1 LDQAKLECFP
11 LGNEERMST
20 FLKDLRY
27 AYRMLLKTPGF
38 TLVAI
43 LTLALGIG
51 ANIAAFSIVDG
62 VLLRPLPFPQS
73 GQLVRVFDD
82 LRGSNTKD
90 VGMSVPEFWDYR
102 DRAGVFQDIAVIW
115 PIPVALTGIDRPRR
129 IEVLATSPNY
139 FTMLGVQPQ
148 IGRVFTQKDDVP
160 GFIESVVLSD
170 GFWRREFGADPNI
183 LGKSLRLD
191 GDLYKVIGVM
201 PPGFHHPGRTL
212 ETEEDGFIAAGYNAL
227 PFPVPPLRS
236 VRMLPGTIARLKPG
250 LTIEEAQARLET
262 FDAGLSREYPTDYP
276 RAAGWVPRL
285 VSVQSDL
292 VGGIRAEL
300 FVLLGAVGFVLLI
313 ACVNL
318 ANLLL
323 ARGARRQR
331 EIAIRLALGAG
342 RGRLIAQ
349 LLTESVLLS
358 FVSGCVALMTVVS
371 LKSAL
376 LSFAPADLPRVN
388 EVNISAGVLAFAFLL
403 SILTGILFGLVPA
416 LQTASPNQ
424 IASLR
429 EGSLGS
435 GSSKRQMRISRVL
448 VASEVALSLVLLV
461 GAGLFLRSFWQL
473 LQVHPGFNP
482 RQVVTTQIWLAVPND
497 PKNDPYG
504 TVPKRAAFHREVLRR
519 VSSLPG
525 VEEASIG
532 AGGSLPLTHSRN
544 AFTFTIE
551 GRPADSERAP
561 VAEFASVTP
570 RHFNT
575 LQIPHLSG
583 RNFTDADDDKAM
595 LVAVVDQTLARRFW
609 PGEDPL
615 GKRVKFGPIQST
627 NPWFTIVGVV
637 GDVKSDSL
645 EAQGPPHIYLS
656 LFQNPPYNSVVYLR
670 TASDSPSYGESI
682 RREVQAVDPNIPT
695 YAVRSL
701 EEVLARS
708 MAERRFALNILGFF
722 GVVALLLA
730 AIGIYGVMTYTFSQR
745 TQEIGIRMALGA
757 QRADILRLAIGE
769 GMLLVVLGLGS
780 GILGALVL
788 TRYLRTMLF
797 GVTPADPL
805 TFAAIAA
812 ILALVALLACFI
824 PAQRATQVDPL
835 VALRNE

>member
-1 LDQAKLECFP
+1 
-11 LGNEERMST
+11 
-20 FLKDLRY
+20 
-27 AYRMLLKTPGF
+27 
-38 TLVAI
+38 
-43 LTLALGIG
+43 
-51 ANIAAFSIVDG
+51 
-62 VLLRPLPFPQS
+62 
-73 GQLVRVFDD
+73 
-82 LRGSNTKD
+82 
-90 VGMSVPEFWDYR
+90 
-102 DRAGVFQDIAVIW
+102 VIW
-115 PIPVALTGIDRPRR
+115 PIPVALTGIDRPQR
-129 IEVLATSPNY
+129 IEVLATSANY

-148 IGRVFTQKDDVP
+148 LGRIFTQKEEVP

-201 PPGFHHPGRTL
+201 PPGFRHPGKTL

-227 PFPVPPLRS
+227 PFPTPPLRS

-262 FDAGLSREYPTDYP
+262 FTAGLSKEYPTDYP
-276 RAAGWVPRL
+276 PAAGWTPRL

-292 VGGIRAEL
+292 TGGILAEL

-323 ARGARRQR
+323 ARGASRQR

-358 FVSGCVALMTVVS
+358 VISGCVALATVVF

-376 LSFAPADLPRVN
+376 LRFAPADLPRVN
-388 EVNISAGVLAFAFLL
+388 EVTISAGVLAFAFLL

-429 EGSLGS
+429 EGSVGS
-435 GSSKRQMRISRVL
+435 GSSKRQMLISRIL

-473 LQVHPGFNP
+473 LQVRPGFNP
-482 RQVVTTQIWLAVPND
+482 HQVITTQIWLAIPND
-497 PKNDPYG
+497 PTQDPYRP
-504 TVPKRAAFHREVLRR
+504 VPKRAAFLREVLRR

-525 VEEASIG
+525 VQDASIG
-532 AGGSLPLTHSRN
+532 AGGSLPLMHTRN
-544 AFTFTIE
+544 TFPFTIE
-551 GRPADSERAP
+551 GRPAESERAP
-561 VAEFASVTP
+561 VAEYASVTP
-570 RHFNT
+570 GHFHT
-575 LQIPHLSG
+575 LQIPLISG
-583 RNFTDADDDKAM
+583 RNFTESDDDKGM
-595 LVAVVDQTLARRFW
+595 PVALVDQTLARRFW
-609 PGEDPL
+609 PTDSPI
-615 GKRVKFGPIQST
+615 GKRIKPGPIQST
-627 NPWFTIVGVV
+627 APWATIVGVV

-645 EAQGPPHIYLS
+645 EAPGAPHIYLP
-656 LFQNPPYNSVVYLR
+656 LYQNPPYNSVVYLR
-670 TASDSPSYGESI
+670 TAGDAGALGESI
-682 RREVQAVDPNIPT
+682 RREVQTVDPNIPT
-695 YAVRSL
+695 YAVRSM
-701 EEVLARS
+701 EEVVARS
-708 MAERRFALNILGFF
+708 MSERRFALDILGFF

-745 TQEIGIRMALGA
+745 SQEIGIRMALGA

-769 GMLLVVLGLGS
+769 GMSLVALGLGL

-797 GVTPADPL
+797 SVTPTDPL
-805 TFAAIAA
+805 TFTAIAG

-835 VALRNE
+835 VALRDE

>member
-1 LDQAKLECFP
+1 M
-11 LGNEERMST
+11 NT

-27 AYRMLLKTPGF
+27 ACRMLLKTPAF

-73 GQLVRVFDD
+73 GQLVRVYDD

-102 DRAGVFQDIAVIW
+102 DRSGVFQDISVIW
-115 PIPVALTGIDRPRR
+115 PIPVALTGIDRPQR

-148 IGRVFTQKDDVP
+148 LGRVYTQKDDVP

-183 LGKSLRLD
+183 LGKSLRMD

-201 PPGFHHPGRTL
+201 PPAFHHPGKTL
-212 ETEEDGFIAAGYNAL
+212 ETEEDAFIAAGYSAL
-227 PFPVPPLRS
+227 PFPVPPQRAF
-236 VRMLPGTIARLKPG
+236 RMLPSAIARLKPG

-262 FDAGLSREYPTDYP
+262 FTSGLSKEYPTDYP
-276 RAAGWVPRL
+276 PAAGWAPRL

-292 VGGIRAEL
+292 VGNIRAEL
-300 FVLLGAVGFVLLI
+300 YVLLGAVGFVLLI

-323 ARGARRQR
+323 ARGASRQR

-358 FVSGCVALMTVVS
+358 FISGCVALVTVVF
-371 LKSAL
+371 LKRAL
-376 LSFAPADLPRVN
+376 LSFAPADLPRMN
-388 EVNISAGVLAFAFLL
+388 EVSISAGVLAFAFLL

-429 EGSLGS
+429 EGTLGS
-435 GSSKRQMRISRVL
+435 GSSKRQMRISRIL

-473 LQVHPGFNP
+473 LQVRPGFNP
-482 RQVVTTQIWLAVPND
+482 HQVVTTQIWLAVPND
-497 PKNDPYG
+497 PKNDSYG
-504 TVPKRAAFHREVLRR
+504 TVPKRAAFLREVLRR
-519 VSSLPG
+519 VSALPG

-532 AGGSLPLTHSRN
+532 AGGSLPLVHTRN
-544 AFTFTIE
+544 SFPFMIE
-551 GRPADSERAP
+551 GRPAESERAP

-570 RHFNT
+570 DHFRT
-575 LQIPHLSG
+575 LQIPLISG
-583 RNFTDADDDKAM
+583 RAFTDADDDQGM
-595 LVAVVDQTLARRFW
+595 RVALVDQTLARRFW
-609 PGEDPL
+609 PDESPI
-615 GKRVKFGPIQST
+615 GKRLKTGPIQP
-627 NPWFTIVGVV
+627 NAPWYTIVGVV

-645 EAQGPPHIYLS
+645 EAPGAPHIYFPLY
-656 LFQNPPYNSVVYLR
+656 QNPPYNSVVYLR
-670 TASDSPSYGESI
+670 TGGDPRALGESI
-682 RREVQAVDPNIPT
+682 RREVQSVDPNIPT
-695 YAVRSL
+695 YAVRSMD
-701 EEVLARS
+701 EVMARS
-708 MAERRFALNILGFF
+708 MAERRFALDILGFF

-757 QRADILRLAIGE
+757 QRGDILRLAIGE
-769 GMLLVVLGLGS
+769 GMLLVALGLGS
-780 GILGALVL
+780 GVLGALVL
-788 TRYLRTMLF
+788 TRYLRMMLF
-797 GVTPADPL
+797 AVTPTDPVTFLSIAGIL
-805 TFAAIAA
+805 T
-812 ILALVALLACFI
+812 LVALLACFI

-835 VALRNE
+835 VALRDE

>member
-1 LDQAKLECFP
+1 
-11 LGNEERMST
+11 MST

-38 TLVAI
+38 TVVAI

-62 VLLRPLPFPQS
+62 VLLRPLPFPQP

-102 DRAGVFQDIAVIW
+102 DRSGVFQDIAVIW
-115 PIPVALTGIDRPRR
+115 PIPVALTGIDRPQR

-139 FTMLGVQPQ
+139 FTMLGVQPK
-148 IGRVFTQKDDVP
+148 IGRVFTQKEDVP
-160 GFIESVVLSD
+160 GFLESVVLSD

-201 PPGFHHPGRTL
+201 PPGFHHPGKTL

-262 FDAGLSREYPTDYP
+262 FTAGLSREYPTDYP
-276 RAAGWVPRL
+276 PAAGWAPRL

-292 VGGIRAEL
+292 VGNIRAEL

-323 ARGARRQR
+323 ARGASRQR

-358 FVSGCVALMTVVS
+358 FVSGCVALVTVVF

-376 LSFAPADLPRVN
+376 LKFAPQDLPRVN
-388 EVNISAGVLAFAFLL
+388 EVAISAGVLAFAFLL
-403 SILTGILFGLVPA
+403 SILTGVLFGLAPA
-416 LQTASPNQ
+416 LQAASPNQ

-448 VASEVALSLVLLV
+448 VVSEVALSLVLLV

-473 LQVHPGFNP
+473 LQVRPGFNP

-504 TVPKRAAFHREVLRR
+504 TVPKRAAFLREVLRR

-532 AGGSLPLTHSRN
+532 AGGSLPLLHGRN

-570 RHFNT
+570 RHFNA
-575 LQIPHLSG
+575 LQIPLLSG
-583 RNFTDADDDKAM
+583 RSFTDADDDKAM
-595 LVAVVDQTLARRFW
+595 PVAVVDQTLARRFW
-609 PGEDPL
+609 PNDSPI
-615 GKRVKFGPIQST
+615 GKRLKAGPIQST
-627 NPWFTIVGVV
+627 FAWLTIVGVV
-637 GDVKSDSL
+637 GDVKSDTL
-645 EAQGPPHIYLS
+645 EAPGPPHIYLS
-656 LFQNPPYNSVVYLR
+656 LFQNPPYNTVVYLR
-670 TASDSPSYGESI
+670 TAGDAGSFGESI
-682 RREVQAVDPNIPT
+682 RREVQSVDPNIPT

-701 EEVLARS
+701 EDVVARS
-708 MAERRFALNILGFF
+708 MAERRFALDILGFF
-722 GVVALLLA
+722 GVVALLLD
-730 AIGIYGVMTYTFSQR
+730 AIVIYGVMTYTFSQR
-745 TQEIGIRMALGA
+745 SQEIGIRMALGA
-757 QRADILRLAIGE
+757 QRADILRLAISE
-769 GMLLVVLGLGS
+769 GMLLVAVGLGS

-797 GVTPADPL
+797 AVTPTDPI
-805 TFAAIAA
+805 TFTAIAA
-812 ILALVALLACFI
+812 ILALVALLACLI

-835 VALRNE
+835 VALRND

>member
-1 LDQAKLECFP
+1 
-11 LGNEERMST
+11 MST

-90 VGMSVPEFWDYR
+90 VGMSVPQFWDYR

-148 IGRVFTQKDDVP
+148 IGRVFTQKEDVP

-191 GDLYKVIGVM
+191 GDLYRVIGVM

-212 ETEEDGFIAAGYNAL
+212 ETEEDAFIAAGYNAL

-250 LTIEEAQARLET
+250 LTVEEAQARLEA
-262 FDAGLSREYPTDYP
+262 FDAGLIRDYPTDYP
-276 RAAGWVPRL
+276 PAAGWAPRL
-285 VSVQSDL
+285 VPLQSDL

-323 ARGARRQR
+323 ARGASRHR

-358 FVSGCVALMTVVS
+358 FISGCVALATVVF

-388 EVNISAGVLAFAFLL
+388 EVSISAGVLAFAFLL

-473 LQVHPGFNP
+473 LQVRPGFNP
-482 RQVVTTQIWLAVPND
+482 HQVVTTQIWLAVPND

-504 TVPKRAAFHREVLRR
+504 NVPKRAAFLREVLRR
-519 VSSLPG
+519 VTALPG
-525 VEEASIG
+525 VQEASIG
-532 AGGSLPLTHSRN
+532 GGGSLPMMHSRN
-544 AFTFTIE
+544 AFPFTIE
-551 GRPADSERAP
+551 GRPAESERAP

-570 RHFNT
+570 KHFET
-575 LQIPHLSG
+575 LQIPLLSG
-583 RNFTDADDDKAM
+583 RNFKDADDDTATP
-595 LVAVVDQTLARRFW
+595 VALIDQTLVRRFW
-609 PGEDPL
+609 PNESPI
-615 GKRVKFGPIQST
+615 GKRLKAGPILSK
-627 NPWFTIVGVV
+627 NAWLTIVGVV

-645 EAQGPPHIYLS
+645 EAPGPPHVYLS
-656 LFQNPPYNSVVYLR
+656 LFQNPPYNTVVYLR
-670 TASDSPSYGESI
+670 TAGDPSSYGETI

-695 YAVRSL
+695 FAVRSL
-701 EEVLARS
+701 DDVLARS

-757 QRADILRLAIGE
+757 QRADILRLAVGE
-769 GMLLVVLGLGS
+769 GMLLVVFGLGS